1 MVRINIYTG
10 SLQTDTNG
18 NQAVVKKNSG
28 NPFDCVVMFTKPYR
42 RFREVSLK
50 NAQIP
55 IGFYNVR
62 SPLNTVTIN
71 STTYTVPVGNYTL
84 ATLITALNTAVG
96 AGVGV
101 FAQTTAPVDTRLKF
115 TPVSG
120 ATFSVSSSVMTFG
133 SLLGFT
139 DGQVTTGTTVLTA
152 TNSFLFP
159 FDTYVNIYM
168 KDIGP
173 SSPEASQSTFK
184 IPMNV
189 STGTI
194 FWKENSENS
203 QIIKVTDCSNRVDRL
218 AIQVLDQFGN
228 ILNNNGVDWSFTLE
242 IDCDP

>member
-10 SLQTDTNG
+10 SLQKDTNG
-18 NQAVVKKNSG
+18 YQNVVTKNAG
-28 NPFDCVVMFTKPYR
+28 NPFDCTIMFTKPYR

-50 NAQIP
+50 NVQIP

-71 STTYTVPVGNYTL
+71 TVTYTVPVGNYTL

-120 ATFSVSSSVMTFG
+120 ATFSVSTSVTTLG
-133 SLLGFT
+133 GLLGFT

-159 FDTYVNIYM
+159 FDIYVNIYV
-168 KDIGP
+168 KDIGT
-173 SSPEASQSTFK
+173 SSPEVSQSTFK
-184 IPMNV
+184 IPLNV
-189 STGTI
+189 TTGNI
-194 FWKENSENS
+194 LWKENSENS
-203 QIIKVTDCSNRVDRL
+203 QVIQVTDCGNRVDRL
-218 AIQVLDQFGN
+218 SIQVLDQFGN
-228 ILNNNGVDWSFTLE
+228 ILNNNGIDWSFTLE